1 MKRNVQKSY
10 DRGYIYMPRSAILVE
25 RIERQSEA
33 ERFAWAITFLLQKF
47 QLAWKNLG
55 KISKLQGPLI
65 IENYI
70 LHRDHIVIEC
80 NRHWSFPH
88 IAHQVNIDNVL

>member
-10 DRGYIYMPRSAILVE
+10 DRGYIYMPRDAILAE
-25 RIERQSEA
+25 RKERRSEA

-55 KISKLQGPLI
+55 KYFNFRDLLLLEIMFYIEIILLQSV
-65 IENYI
+65 
-70 LHRDHIVIEC
+70 IVID
-80 NRHWSFPH
+80 RF
-88 IAHQVNIDNVL
+88 LT